1 MKAFRSHTSRLICT
15 HCGGRVVASRRS
27 REQIQQFSQ
36 LASSTA
42 SSGRRPGGVL
52 RGRAAWTSVTPPGRV
67 HRATAT
73 RDESS
78 GLDEAVQDLI
88 QRGDIL
94 LNHSGAVPTEG
105 HTQSVFEMCR
115 ALATTLAGAQKQSSG
130 KAKGGIVN
138 SASAL
143 LYLEKGRKRTGRQSP
158 ATAASE
164 HRKKLVDEV
173 SDFAY
178 HVITQPQVFISPW
191 LLKTYVTIQTL
202 LGRPDSLPEIFDLYA
217 NKPVPQAKTDPVRYK
232 PQNPKRAKSAVPADL
247 ATAALNSAIESR
259 DMALAL
265 DIVHTTFARPAFVR
279 AKVIRR
285 AFLPGVAVGLTPA
298 AAYVVAS
305 QFAAQQLAG
314 DGYLS
319 ANVAWAGML
328 AYLGFT
334 GTLGFVALTT
344 ANDHMERVTWVPG
357 TPLRER
363 WLREEERAALDK
375 VAGAWGF
382 KELLR
387 RGEEEGEEW
396 EALREWIGSRGM
408 LLDNENLMPG
418 MQ

>member
-1 MKAFRSHTSRLICT
+1 MFRLC
-15 HCGGRVVASRRS
+15 
-27 REQIQQFSQ
+27 E
-36 LASSTA
+36 
-42 SSGRRPGGVL
+42 
-52 RGRAAWTSVTPPGRV
+52 
-67 HRATAT
+67 
-73 RDESS
+73 
-78 GLDEAVQDLI
+78 
-88 QRGDIL
+88 
-94 LNHSGAVPTEG
+94 
-105 HTQSVFEMCR
+105 
-115 ALATTLAGAQKQSSG
+115 ALATTLAGTQRQWSG
-130 KAKGGIVN
+130 ESKGGGGVVN

-143 LYLEKGRKRTGRQSP
+143 LHLEKGRRRTGRQAP
-158 ATAASE
+158 APAASE
-164 HRKKLVDEV
+164 HRKRLVDEV
-173 SDFAY
+173 SAFAY
-178 HVITQPQVFISPW
+178 HVITQPQVFISPA
-191 LLKTYVTIQTL
+191 LLKMYVAIQTL
-202 LGRPDSLPEIFDLYA
+202 LGRADSLPEIFDLYA

-232 PQNPKRAKSAVPADL
+232 QANPKRAKCAVPAEI
-247 ATAALNSAIESR
+247 ATAALDSAVESR

-285 AFLPGVAVGLTPA
+285 ALAPAVAVGLTPA
-298 AAYVVAS
+298 AAYTVAS

-319 ANVAWAGML
+319 TNVAFAGML

-344 ANDHMERVTWVPG
+344 ANDHMDRVTWVPG

-363 WLREEERAALDK
+363 WLREDERGALDK

-382 KELLR
+382 RELLR

-396 EALREWIGSRGM
+396 DALREWIGSRGM